1 MLHFG
6 SAPRWKTGVKIIQV
20 KILISI
26 TIDITKTGVVIV
38 FENHPPYPRHIRYY
52 CHQPP
57 CGHLQHL
64 RHLQHPPPL
73 FLPQIDVCPEELHN
87 SVPAT
92 VAMQVYYSDHGDDFG
107 NHFNDEND
115 ESEDDEI
122 LQGRPWSDSI
132 SLK

>member
-1 MLHFG
+1 M
-6 SAPRWKTGVKIIQV
+6 
-20 KILISI
+20 
-26 TIDITKTGVVIV
+26 IV
-38 FENHPPYPRHIRYY
+38 FENHPPNPRHICYH
-52 CHQPP
+52 CPQSP

-92 VAMQVYYSDHGDDFG
+92 VAMQVDYSDHGDDFG

-122 LQGRPWSDSI
+122 LLGRPWSDSI
-132 SLK
+132 SVK

>member
-6 SAPRWKTGVKIIQV
+6 TAPRWKTGVKIIQV

-26 TIDITKTGVVIV
+26 TIEFIKTGVMVV
-38 FENHPPYPRHIRYY
+38 FENPRHIHYY
-52 CHQPP
+52 CPQPP

-92 VAMQVYYSDHGDDFG
+92 VAMQVDYSDHDHDYG
-107 NHFNDEND
+107 NHYNGEND